1 MRAPVLRRGLAAE
14 GCGVATIRRL
24 YWGAA
29 VAALTGCGSRI
40 QSPLDPA
47 GVHAARIST
56 LWWVMLVVMA
66 VTFVL
71 VLLFLSRALAR
82 APQVQHPEPPR
93 LAPAEDSRTWR
104 GVAAAIAV
112 TVVTLFGVLVASLV
126 TGARVATPPPAGAIT
141 IEVIGHQW
149 WWEIR
154 YLHPQADKIVTTANE
169 IHIPV
174 GVPVA
179 IKTTSRDVI
188 HSFWVPNLHGK
199 RDVLPGHVNSF
210 WLQAD
215 RSGTYR
221 GQCAEYCGLQHAH
234 MALYVIAEPR
244 DQFERWLET
253 QRAPAAQ
260 PVTDAQ
266 RRGQQ
271 VFLSSSC
278 VMCHTIRGTP
288 AGARNGPDL
297 THLASRRFIVAGTLP
312 NTRGNL
318 AGWVLD
324 PQGVKP
330 GSRMPPNPLTPVDLH
345 ALLDYLESLR

>member
-1 MRAPVLRRGLAAE
+1 VS
-14 GCGVATIRRL
+14 
-24 YWGAA
+24 WGAA
-29 VAALTGCGSRI
+29 GAILVACGSRI

-47 GVHAARIST
+47 GGAAARISE
-56 LWWVMLVVMA
+56 LWWMMLVVLSA
-66 VTFVL
+66 TFVL

-82 APQVQHPEPPR
+82 APHVEQPEPPR
-93 LAPAEDSRTWR
+93 LAPAEDARTWR
-104 GVAAAIAV
+104 RVAAAIAV

-126 TGARVATPPPAGAIT
+126 TGASVATPPPAGAIT

-149 WWEIR
+149 WWEVR
-154 YLHPQADKIVTTANE
+154 YRHPQADHTVTTANE

-174 GVPVA
+174 GVPVV
-179 IKTTSRDVI
+179 IETTSRDVI

-199 RDVLPGHVNSF
+199 RDVLPGHVNRF

-215 RSGTYR
+215 RAGTYR

-234 MALYVIAEPR
+234 MAFYVIAEPR
-244 DQFERWLET
+244 EEFERWLET
-253 QRAPAAQ
+253 QRAPAAE
-260 PVTDAQ
+260 PATVGQ

-278 VMCHTIRGTP
+278 VLCHTIRGTP

-297 THLASRRFIVAGTLP
+297 THLASRRFIAAGTLP
-312 NTRGNL
+312 NRRGQL
-318 AGWVLD
+318 AGWILD

-330 GSRMPPNPLTPVDLH
+330 GNRMPANPLTSVDLH
-345 ALLDYLESLR
+345 AVLDYLESLR

>member
-1 MRAPVLRRGLAAE
+1 MSGLVRWSALAAGHGGLATLRP
-14 GCGVATIRRL
+14 VS
-24 YWGAA
+24 WGAA
-29 VAALTGCGSRI
+29 VATLAGCGSQI

-56 LWWVMLVVMA
+56 LWWVMLVVLA
-66 VTFVL
+66 ATFIL

-82 APQVQHPEPPR
+82 APHVEHPAPPR
-93 LAPAEDSRTWR
+93 LALATDSRTWR

-112 TVVTLFGVLVASLV
+112 TVVTLFGVLVASVV
-126 TGARVATPPPAGAIT
+126 TGATVATPPPPGAIT

-154 YLHPQADKIVTTANE
+154 YLHAQADHIVTTANE

-199 RDVLPGHVNSF
+199 RDVLPGRVNTF

-215 RSGTYR
+215 RAGIYR
-221 GQCAEYCGLQHAH
+221 GQCAEFCGLQHAH

-244 DQFERWLET
+244 DQFEGWLET
-253 QRAPAAQ
+253 QRAPAAA
-260 PVTDAQ
+260 PVTDSQ
-266 RRGQQ
+266 RHGQR

-278 VMCHTIRGTP
+278 LLCHTIRGTP
-288 AGARNGPDL
+288 TGARNGPDL
-297 THLASRRFIVAGTLP
+297 THLASRRFIAAGTLP
-312 NTRGNL
+312 NTRGHL
-318 AGWVLD
+318 GGWILD

-345 ALLDYLESLR
+345 ALLDYLENLR